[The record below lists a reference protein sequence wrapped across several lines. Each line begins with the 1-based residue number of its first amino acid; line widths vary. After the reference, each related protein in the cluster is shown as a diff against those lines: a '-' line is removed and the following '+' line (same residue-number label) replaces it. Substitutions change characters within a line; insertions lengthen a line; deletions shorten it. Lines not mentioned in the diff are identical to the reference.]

1 MNNPTDFI
9 APSKTTHSLSHSKG
23 SGNALG
29 PEAAILMK
37 TARRESW
44 LSATIRHRFPGKLG
58 AMLWLFVVGVL
69 VLAAVRT
76 AAAQNSGFSGGALT
90 STLSNL
96 STGLNGGQPSAA
108 DLQKAQAAARNGLN
122 DQEMDQACQG
132 AIAKH
137 MSTADV
143 ESLGKTLG
151 LSSAQASQLS
161 DCVARGGPTQNSNPA
176 PQLMPQNTQQIPSR
190 QTETSSIEGR
200 FHELDTPYKL
210 FTAPTAGSL
219 EQFGYDLFSSRVSS
233 FAPTGNVP
241 VGDDYI
247 VGPDDE
253 LNIYNWGRVNQTI
266 KLKVDR
272 DGAVMVQDI
281 GPIQVGGLTFGQ
293 TKKLIEGRMSQITG
307 VEVGVTMGQIR
318 AIQVFVIG
326 KVTQPGL
333 YTVSALSHVSNALD
347 AAGGI
352 SKMGSLRRIELRRND
367 HVETTIDLYDLLLHG
382 DTRGDVRLK
391 PRDVIFVPV
400 IGPVAAVTGDVK
412 SPAIYE
418 LLGRE
423 GLGNL
428 LRMAGGVTAF
438 GYSERLQVERVQNH
452 AKRVALDVDLNQRSA
467 NQFPIDDGDL
477 VKVFSV
483 LPVERNVVRVKG
495 NVNQPGTYEWRPG
508 MTVADLIRQAQGP
521 GDHTFFDYAL
531 VERRQGPDRR
541 MTPVPINLGEALSN
555 QLSADDITLR
565 PEDSLT
571 IYSQNELGQVPMVE
585 ILGQVRKPGKY
596 PLVPGLTAR
605 ELVYSAGGLLDNASR
620 DQAELTRTEIAN
632 GSVAQYTHM
641 DLDLRQVL
649 DGTANTDV
657 PLKPGDELL
666 VQQASNWHSPWHVVL
681 EGQVNR
687 PGPYPIREGER
698 LAAVL
703 KACGGFRPDAYPR
716 AAVFIRKSVQRM
728 QQEQLELA
736 RSRLQHELV
745 KLALMPHQAGQA
757 DTSADTLNAIREVL
771 TQAESSQATG
781 RVVVKITSLETLE
794 RSPENIVLE
803 NEDRLVIPVQ
813 PAAVQVLGQVYNPN
827 AIVYQPALKVRDY
840 LARAGGPTDAG
851 DDDHIYVIKADGSVL
866 SDQGVKDSEK
876 NRMFPL
882 LPSIGGGLM
891 EQHLEPGDTVF
902 VPEKLIY
909 ISSLQ
914 YAKDVTSIVAN
925 SALGLATLGILAT
938 SL

>member
-1 MNNPTDFI
+1 MCWLAKWGFFMKAINREGPASI
-9 APSKTTHSLSHSKG
+9 ADQRSFVSRLSTFTLASLCLLMVASAPALAQSSGLG
-23 SGNALG
+23 S
-29 PEAAILMK
+29 
-37 TARRESW
+37 
-44 LSATIRHRFPGKLG
+44 
-58 AMLWLFVVGVL
+58 
-69 VLAAVRT
+69 
-76 AAAQNSGFSGGALT
+76 GALT
-90 STLSNL
+90 STLSGL
-96 STGLNGGQPSAA
+96 TGGMGSSA
-108 DLQKAQAAARNGLN
+108 DLQKAQNAARNGLS
-122 DQEMDQACQG
+122 DDEMNQACEG
-132 AIAKH
+132 AISKH
-137 MSTADV
+137 MSSADV
-143 ESLGKTLG
+143 DALGKTLG

-161 DCVARGGPTQNSNPA
+161 DCVARGGPTSNPNPNVSLLPQN
-176 PQLMPQNTQQIPSR
+176 PQLQIPSR
-190 QTETSSIEGR
+190 PAETSSIEGR

-210 FTAPTAGSL
+210 YTAPTAASL
-219 EQFGYDLFSSRVSS
+219 QQFGYDLFSSRVSS

-247 VGPDDE
+247 IGPDDE

-293 TKKLIEGRMSQITG
+293 AKKLIEGRMSQITG

-318 AIQVFVIG
+318 TIQVFVIG

-352 SKMGSLRRIELRRND
+352 SKMGSLRRIELRRDNR
-367 HVETTIDLYDLLLHG
+367 VETRIDLYDLLLYG
-382 DTRGDVRLK
+382 NTGGDVRLK

-418 LLGRE
+418 MLGKE

-428 LRMAGGVTAF
+428 LHMAGGVTAF

-452 AKRVALDVDLNQRSA
+452 EKRIALDVNLNQRSA
-467 NQFPIDDGDL
+467 TGFPVDDGDL

-483 LPVERNVVRVKG
+483 LPTERNVVRVKG
-495 NVNQPGTYEWRPG
+495 NINEPGTYEWRPG
-508 MTVADLIRQAQGP
+508 MRVADLIRQAQGP

-531 VERRQGPDRR
+531 VERRQGPERR
-541 MTPVPINLGEALSN
+541 MEPIPINLGEALSS
-555 QLSADDITLR
+555 QLGVDNLELR
-565 PEDSLT
+565 PEDSIT
-571 IYSQNELGQVPMVE
+571 IYSQSELGQVPMVE
-585 ILGQVRKPGKY
+585 VLGQVRKPGKY
-596 PLVPGLTAR
+596 PLIPGLTAR
-605 ELVYSAGGLLDNASR
+605 ELVYTAGGLLDNASR

-632 GSVAQYTHM
+632 GSVAKYTHM

-649 DGTANTDV
+649 DGAETNDV

-666 VQQASNWHSPWHVVL
+666 VQQASNWHAPWHVIL

-716 AAVFIRKSVQRM
+716 AAVFIRRSVQKM

-736 RSRLQHELV
+736 RTRLQHELV
-745 KLALMPHQAGQA
+745 RLALLPHQAGQA
-757 DTSADTLNAIREVL
+757 DTSTDTLNSIREVL
-771 TQAESSQATG
+771 TQAETTQATG
-781 RVVVKITSLETLE
+781 RVVVKISSLESLE

-827 AIVYQPALKVRDY
+827 AIVYQPALRMRDY
-840 LARAGGPTDAG
+840 LQRAGGPTDAG
-851 DDDHIYVIKADGSVL
+851 DEDHVYVIKADGSVL
-866 SDQGVKDSEK
+866 TDEGVRDSEK
-876 NRMFPL
+876 NKLFPL
-882 LPSIGGGLM
+882 LPTIGGGLA
-891 EQHLEPGDTVF
+891 EQHLEPGDTIF

-914 YAKDVTSIVAN
+914 YAKDITSIVAN

>member
-1 MNNPTDFI
+1 MCWVAKWGF
-9 APSKTTHSLSHSKG
+9 SMKTTNREGPASIADERSFLSRLSTFSL
-23 SGNALG
+23 ATLCL
-29 PEAAILMK
+29 LM
-37 TARRESW
+37 
-44 LSATIRHRFPGKLG
+44 
-58 AMLWLFVVGVL
+58 
-69 VLAAVRT
+69 AAV
-76 AAAQNSGFSGGALT
+76 APALAQNSGLSSGALT
-90 STLSNL
+90 STLSSL
-96 STGLNGGQPSAA
+96 TGGMGSSA
-108 DLQKAQAAARNGLN
+108 DLQKAQNAARNGLS
-122 DQEMDQACQG
+122 DDEMNQACEG
-132 AIAKH
+132 AISKH
-137 MSTADV
+137 MSSADV
-143 ESLGKTLG
+143 DALGKTLG

-161 DCVARGGPTQNSNPA
+161 DCVARGGPTSNPNPNVSLLPQN
-176 PQLMPQNTQQIPSR
+176 PQLQIPSR
-190 QTETSSIEGR
+190 PAETSSIEGR

-210 FTAPTAGSL
+210 YTAPTAASL
-219 EQFGYDLFSSRVSS
+219 QQFGYDLFSSRVSS

-247 VGPDDE
+247 IGPDDE

-293 TKKLIEGRMSQITG
+293 AKKLIEGRMSQITG

-318 AIQVFVIG
+318 TIQVFVIG

-352 SKMGSLRRIELRRND
+352 SKMGSLRRIELRRDNR
-367 HVETTIDLYDLLLHG
+367 VETKIDLYDLLLYG
-382 DTRGDVRLK
+382 DTGGDVRLK

-418 LLGRE
+418 MLGKE

-428 LRMAGGVTAF
+428 LHMAGGVTAF

-452 AKRVALDVDLNQRSA
+452 EKRIALDVNLNQRSA
-467 NQFPIDDGDL
+467 SGFPVDDGDL

-483 LPVERNVVRVKG
+483 LPIERNVVRVKG
-495 NVNQPGTYEWRPG
+495 NINEPGTYEWRPG
-508 MTVADLIRQAQGP
+508 MRVADLIRQAQGP

-531 VERRQGPDRR
+531 VERRQGPERR
-541 MTPVPINLGEALSN
+541 MEPIPINLGEALSS
-555 QLSADDITLR
+555 QLGVDNIELR
-565 PEDSLT
+565 PEDSIT
-571 IYSQNELGQVPMVE
+571 IYSQSELGQVPMVE
-585 ILGQVRKPGKY
+585 VLGQVRKPGKY
-596 PLVPGLTAR
+596 PLIPGLTAR
-605 ELVYSAGGLLDNASR
+605 ELVYTAGGLLDNASR

-632 GSVAQYTHM
+632 GSVAKYTHM
-641 DLDLRQVL
+641 DLDLRQIL
-649 DGTANTDV
+649 DGAETNDV

-666 VQQASNWHSPWHVVL
+666 VQQASNWHAPWHVIL

-716 AAVFIRKSVQRM
+716 AAVFIRRSVQRM

-736 RSRLQHELV
+736 RTRLQHELV
-745 KLALMPHQAGQA
+745 RLALLPHQAGQA
-757 DTSADTLNAIREVL
+757 DTNADTLNSIREVL
-771 TQAESSQATG
+771 TQAETTQATG
-781 RVVVKITSLETLE
+781 RVVVKISSLDSLE

-803 NEDRLVIPVQ
+803 NEDRLIIPVQ

-827 AIVYQPALKVRDY
+827 AIVYQPALRMRDY
-840 LARAGGPTDAG
+840 LQRAGGPTDAG
-851 DDDHIYVIKADGSVL
+851 DEEHVYVIKADGSVL
-866 SDQGVKDSEK
+866 TDEGVRESEK
-876 NRMFPL
+876 NKLFPL
-882 LPSIGGGLM
+882 LPSIGGGLA
-891 EQHLEPGDTVF
+891 EQHLEPGDTIF

-914 YAKDVTSIVAN
+914 YAKDVTAIVAN
-925 SALGLATLGILAT
+925 SALGLATLGILAA

>member
-1 MNNPTDFI
+1 MSNPTDFI
-9 APSKTTHSLSHSKG
+9 ASSKTTHSLSHSNR
-23 SGNALG
+23 SGNLLDGETVIFMNATRCEGRRPRAISRAFRFGRSFFFALACIG
-29 PEAAILMK
+29 ISL
-37 TARRESW
+37 
-44 LSATIRHRFPGKLG
+44 LSAAPG
-58 AMLWLFVVGVL
+58 A
-69 VLAAVRT
+69 R
-76 AAAQNSGFSGGALT
+76 AQSGGFSGGGALT

-96 STGLNGGQPSAA
+96 AGGLGGNSA
-108 DLQKAQAAARNGLN
+108 DLEKAQNAARNGLS

-132 AIAKH
+132 AISKH
-137 MSTADV
+137 MSSADV
-143 ESLGKTLG
+143 DSLGKTLG
-151 LSSAQASQLS
+151 LSAAQASQLS
-161 DCVARGGPTQNSNPA
+161 DCVSRGGPTPNVNPNGPITQQNV
-176 PQLMPQNTQQIPSR
+176 QQIPSR
-190 QTETSSIEGR
+190 QNETSSIEGR

-210 FTAPTAGSL
+210 YTAPTASAL
-219 EQFGYDLFSSRVSS
+219 QQFGYDMFSSRVSS

-318 AIQVFVIG
+318 TIQVFVIG

-352 SKMGSLRRIELRRND
+352 SKMGSLRRIELRRDNR
-367 HVETTIDLYDLLLHG
+367 VETRIDLYDLLLRG
-382 DTRGDVRLK
+382 DTSGDVRLK

-418 LLGRE
+418 MLGNE
-423 GLGNL
+423 GLGSL

-452 AKRVALDVDLNQRSA
+452 QQRIALDVDLNLRSA
-467 NQFPIDDGDL
+467 GQFPIDDGDL

-483 LPVERNVVRVKG
+483 LPTERNVVRVKG
-495 NVNQPGTYEWRPG
+495 NVNEPGTYEWRPG

-521 GDHTFFDYAL
+521 GDHTFFEYAL
-531 VERRQGPDRR
+531 LQRRAGADRR
-541 MTPVPINLGEALSN
+541 MTPVPINLGEALAN
-555 QLSADDITLR
+555 QLGADNITLR
-565 PEDSLT
+565 PEDSIT
-571 IYSQNELGQVPMVE
+571 VYSESELGQVPMVE
-585 ILGQVRKPGKY
+585 VLGQVRKPGKY

-620 DQAELTRTEIAN
+620 DRAELTRTEIAN

-649 DGTANTDV
+649 DGTEAADV
-657 PLKPGDELL
+657 PLKAGDELL
-666 VQQASNWHSPWHVVL
+666 VQQASNWHAPWHVIL

-716 AAVFIRKSVQRM
+716 AAVFIRKSVQKM

-736 RSRLQHELV
+736 RARLQHELV
-745 KLALMPHQAGQA
+745 RLALMPHQAGQA

-771 TQAESSQATG
+771 TQTDGTQATG
-781 RVVVKITSLETLE
+781 RIVVKISSLDTLE

-827 AIVYQPALKVRDY
+827 AIVYQPSLRVKDY

-851 DDDHIYVIKADGSVL
+851 DADHIYVIEADGSVL
-866 SDQGVKDSEK
+866 SDEGVRDNEK
-876 NRMFPL
+876 NKLFPL
-882 LPSIGGGLM
+882 LPTIGGGLM

-914 YAKDVTSIVAN
+914 YAKDITAIVAN

>member
-1 MNNPTDFI
+1 
-9 APSKTTHSLSHSKG
+9 
-23 SGNALG
+23 
-29 PEAAILMK
+29 
-37 TARRESW
+37 
-44 LSATIRHRFPGKLG
+44 
-58 AMLWLFVVGVL
+58 
-69 VLAAVRT
+69 
-76 AAAQNSGFSGGALT
+76 
-90 STLSNL
+90 
-96 STGLNGGQPSAA
+96 
-108 DLQKAQAAARNGLN
+108 
-122 DQEMDQACQG
+122 
-132 AIAKH
+132 
-137 MSTADV
+137 
-143 ESLGKTLG
+143 
-151 LSSAQASQLS
+151 
-161 DCVARGGPTQNSNPA
+161 
-176 PQLMPQNTQQIPSR
+176 
-190 QTETSSIEGR
+190 
-200 FHELDTPYKL
+200 
-210 FTAPTAGSL
+210 
-219 EQFGYDLFSSRVSS
+219 
-233 FAPTGNVP
+233 
-241 VGDDYI
+241 
-247 VGPDDE
+247 
-253 LNIYNWGRVNQTI
+253 
-266 KLKVDR
+266 
-272 DGAVMVQDI
+272 MVQDI

-293 TKKLIEGRMSQITG
+293 AKKLIEGRMSQITG

-423 GLGNL
+423 SLGNL

-452 AKRVALDVDLNQRSA
+452 EKRVALDVDLNQRSA